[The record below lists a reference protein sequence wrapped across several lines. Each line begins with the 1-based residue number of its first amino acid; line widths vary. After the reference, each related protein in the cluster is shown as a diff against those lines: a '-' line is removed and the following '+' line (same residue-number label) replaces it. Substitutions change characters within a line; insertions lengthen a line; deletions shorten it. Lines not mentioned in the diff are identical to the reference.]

1 MATRSLRTHVAIEG
15 PPGAPPLVLLHS
27 LGTDLRLWD
36 PQAVA
41 LSRSFRV
48 IRPDLRGH
56 GLSETTQGPYTVERL
71 ADDVLGLLEA
81 LEVRAAHVGGVSLG
95 GMVAM
100 ALAHAAPERVR
111 SLALF
116 DTAMAIPPPESWLER
131 ARVVRGG
138 GMETLADGIV
148 ARWVTPART
157 DSPEAKGLRA
167 MLTRTP
173 AEGYASSAEALA
185 AWDFRERART
195 VRVPALVVVGDGDLA
210 TPVASAEAIR
220 DALGGKLVVLEQAA
234 HLPMLEKADT
244 VTAAL
249 ADFLRPSTTDA
260 YELGLAVRKEVLG
273 EEYVAGAL
281 AAITDLD
288 RDFQAFLTRTAWGSM
303 WARPGLDR
311 RTRHLVTLALLAA
324 LGHTEEFEA
333 HVRAMSNTG
342 ASPADLSE
350 VLQQVAVYAGVPA
363 ANAAMRAAKKALK
376 KEG

>member
-1 MATRSLRTHVAIEG
+1 MHVAIEG
-15 PPGAPPLVLLHS
+15 PPGAPTLVLLHS
-27 LGTDLRLWD
+27 VGTDLRLWD
-36 PQAVA
+36 PQAAA

-48 IRPDLRGH
+48 IRADLRGH
-56 GLSETTQGPYTVERL
+56 GLSETTRGPYTVERL
-71 ADDVLGLLEA
+71 ADDVLALLEA
-81 LEVRAAHVGGVSLG
+81 LEVRTAHVAGVSLG

-100 ALAHAAPERVR
+100 ALAHAAPERVQ

-116 DTAMAIPPPESWLER
+116 DTAMAMPPPDPWLER
-131 ARVVRGG
+131 ARIVRGG
-138 GMETLADGIV
+138 GIETLADGVV
-148 ARWVTPART
+148 ARWVTRV
-157 DSPEAKGLRA
+157 DSPEAKGLRT
-167 MLTRTP
+167 MLTLTP

-195 VRVPALVVVGDGDLA
+195 LRVPTLVVVGDRDVA
-210 TPVASAEAIR
+210 TPLADAEAIR
-220 DALGGKLVVLEQAA
+220 DALGGKLVVLEHAA
-234 HLPMLEKADT
+234 HLPMLEKADE

-249 ADFLRPSTTDA
+249 VDFLRPATADA

-281 AAITDLD
+281 AAITELD

-311 RTRHLVTLALLAA
+311 RTRHLLTLALLAA

-333 HVRAMSNTG
+333 HVRAMPNTG
-342 ASPADLSE
+342 ASPSDLSE